1 MEIGTGKSYAKIILI
16 GEHAVVYGEPAIALP
31 VKSIGLSARVA
42 PLPDGRQEVTSAF
55 FTGDLNAGQLTNFAG
70 IAMLIRRLLVFFD
83 ASKQGFHL
91 TITSAL
97 PSERGMGSSA
107 ATAVAVVRAF
117 YDAFQ
122 TPLTRTALL
131 NWADISEKA
140 LHGNPSGLDAATAS
154 AEKPQWFVRGKSL
167 RSIMMPRNGVLLIAD
182 TGIAGQTKVAV
193 DLVAQKL
200 KQAPKVY
207 RPLITDI
214 GTAVRQA
221 ALALAQD
228 DIIMLGQLLNR
239 DQADLAALGVSSPE
253 LDRLINVAIDHGA
266 YGAKLTGSGIGGCMI
281 ALAAEDQAP
290 TIIQALKAANA
301 VKVWEYHFETK

>member
-1 MEIGTGKSYAKIILI
+1 MKIGTGKSYAKIILI

-31 VKSIGLSARVA
+31 VKSIRLSAKVE
-42 PLPDGRQEVTSAF
+42 PIPDGRQEVTSAF

-70 IAMLIRRLLVFFD
+70 IAMLIRRLLVFFNAAD
-83 ASKQGFHL
+83 QGFHL

-122 TPLTRTALL
+122 TSLSHSVLL
-131 NWADISEKA
+131 NWAGISEKA

-182 TGIAGQTKVAV
+182 TGIAGQTKIAV
-193 DLVAQKL
+193 DQVAQKL
-200 KQAPKVY
+200 KKDPKTY
-207 RPLITDI
+207 QPLITAVGD
-214 GTAVRQA
+214 AVRQA

-228 DIIMLGQLLNR
+228 DIITLGQLLNR

-253 LDRLINVAIDHGA
+253 LDRLINVALDNGA
-266 YGAKLTGSGIGGCMI
+266 YGAKLTGSGMGGCMI
-281 ALAAEDQAP
+281 ALAAADQAP
-290 TIIQALKAANA
+290 AIIQALKVANA

>member
-1 MEIGTGKSYAKIILI
+1 MKIGTGKSYAKIILI

-31 VKSIGLSARVA
+31 VKSIRLSAKVE
-42 PLPDGRQEVTSAF
+42 PIPDGRQEVTSAF

-70 IAMLIRRLLVFFD
+70 IAMLIRRLLVFFNAAD
-83 ASKQGFHL
+83 QGFHL

-122 TPLTRTALL
+122 TSLSHSVLL
-131 NWADISEKA
+131 NWAGISEKA

-182 TGIAGQTKVAV
+182 TGIAGQTKIAV
-193 DLVAQKL
+193 DQVAQKL
-200 KQAPKVY
+200 KKDPKTY
-207 RPLITDI
+207 QPLITDI
-214 GTAVRQA
+214 GDAVRQA

-228 DIIMLGQLLNR
+228 DIITLGQLLNR
-239 DQADLAALGVSSPE
+239 DQADLAALGVSSP
-253 LDRLINVAIDHGA
+253 
-266 YGAKLTGSGIGGCMI
+266 
-281 ALAAEDQAP
+281 
-290 TIIQALKAANA
+290 
-301 VKVWEYHFETK
+301 

>member
-1 MEIGTGKSYAKIILI
+1 MKIGTGKSYAKIILI

-31 VKSIGLSARVA
+31 VKSIRLSAKVE
-42 PLPDGRQEVTSAF
+42 PIPDGRQEVTSAF

-70 IAMLIRRLLVFFD
+70 IAMLIRRLLVFFNAAD
-83 ASKQGFHL
+83 QGFHL
-91 TITSAL
+91 TIASAL

-122 TPLTRTALL
+122 TSLSHSVLL
-131 NWADISEKA
+131 NWAGISEKA

-182 TGIAGQTKVAV
+182 TGIAGQTKIAV
-193 DLVAQKL
+193 DQVAQKL
-200 KQAPKVY
+200 KKDPKTY
-207 RPLITDI
+207 QPLITDI
-214 GTAVRQA
+214 GDAVRQA

-228 DIIMLGQLLNR
+228 DIITLGQLLNR

-253 LDRLINVAIDHGA
+253 LDRLINVALDNGA
-266 YGAKLTGSGIGGCMI
+266 YGAKLTGSGMGGCMI
-281 ALAAEDQAP
+281 ALAAADQAP
-290 TIIQALKAANA
+290 AIIQALKVANA